1 MTESIMTKPIS
12 ATPSAVLSRTAVLA
26 LLTRWCPHNWRLG
39 LGSSILLLILLCA
52 IFAPWLAPHSP
63 YDQSLTDRLLRPM
76 FMEGGSWAH
85 PLGTDHL
92 GRDYLSRLLYGARFS
107 LLVGFGTIVLSAFI
121 GIGMGVAAGYFAG
134 KVDLIVMFILTVR
147 LSLPIMLA
155 TLAIVGLLGNSLP
168 LMMLVLACFLWDH
181 FLVVARSLT
190 LRLREAEFVLAAKA
204 SGYSDLRIM
213 ISEIL
218 PNLVGPLVVVATLE
232 MGHAILLEAAFSFL
246 GLGIRPPDASWGL
259 MIAEAKD
266 FVFFEPWLVN
276 IPGLAI
282 FILITAITLLGAGLQ
297 RLLVKD

>member
-1 MTESIMTKPIS
+1 MTAMTSTAPLSS
-12 ATPSAVLSRTAVLA
+12 APALPAARPGRRLA
-26 LLTRWCPHNWRLG
+26 DANWQL
-39 LGSSILLLILLCA
+39 IVAATVVLLILLCA
-52 IFAPWLAPHSP
+52 VFAPLLAPHSP
-63 YDQSLTDRLLRPM
+63 YDQSLTDRLLKPV
-76 FMEGGSWAH
+76 FMGGTWDH

-92 GRDYLSRLLYGARFS
+92 GRDYLSRMLYGARFS
-107 LLVGFGTIVLSAFI
+107 MLVGFGTIVLSAI
-121 GIGMGVAAGYFAG
+121 VGIGLGVVGGYYAGR
-134 KVDLIVMFILTVR
+134 VDLVVMFILTVR

-155 TLAIVGLLGNSLP
+155 AIAIVGLLGNSLP

-190 LRLREAEFVLAAKA
+190 LRMRESEFVLAAKA
-204 SGYSDLRIM
+204 AGYSDLRIM
-213 ISEIL
+213 LTEIM

-232 MGHAILLEAAFSFL
+232 MAHAVLLEAAFSFL

-282 FILITAITLLGAGLQ
+282 FVLIAAINLLGNGLQ
-297 RLLVKD
+297 RTLAKA